1 MSSRRRHRR
10 QVREALESVVAKG
23 TGRNAFIDGYR
34 VGGKTGTAQKV
45 INGRYSPDEH
55 IVSFIGFAPADNPK
69 IVIYAAVDDP
79 KGIQFGGLIAA
90 PLVKNMM
97 ADALRYMKVE
107 PDKNQ
112 LDKDYR
118 YGEIPVVEVPDLVGA
133 SVDDILEDLNMNFK
147 LAKSGNGKYVIQ
159 QAPKAGSRVD
169 QGSTIRI
176 FLSDVDPEK

>member
-1 MSSRRRHRR
+1 
-10 QVREALESVVAKG
+10 
-23 TGRNAFIDGYR
+23 
-34 VGGKTGTAQKV
+34 
-45 INGRYSPDEH
+45 
-55 IVSFIGFAPADNPK
+55 
-69 IVIYAAVDDP
+69 
-79 KGIQFGGLIAA
+79 
-90 PLVKNMM
+90 MM

-133 SVDDILEDLNMNFK
+133 SVDDILEDLNMNFR
-147 LAKSGNGKYVIQ
+147 LAKSGNGKYVIS

-176 FLSDVDPEK
+176 FLIGYGPREVGSVRIKKRFTNKTCLAFLLA